1 MRRLFQVS
9 AITSLLVVMASI
21 SWAALNLNSSKSNIY
36 RMVYPT
42 NVVTPAQAAATLRAL
57 DQIAPKRDASEATLR
72 EVLRKQGVSVD
83 RLKKIIL
90 RKDGTI
96 IVLENPA
103 DEAQAAQFLKI
114 EMEMK
119 Y

>member
-1 MRRLFQVS
+1 MRRPFLIGV
-9 AITSLLVVMASI
+9 IMGLLVAMASI
-21 SWAALNLNSSKSNIY
+21 PYAAINLNSSKSNVY

-42 NVVTPAQAAATLRAL
+42 NVVNSTQAAEALREL
-57 DQIAPKRDASEATLR
+57 DQIAPKRDVSEATLR
-72 EVLRKQGVSVD
+72 GVLRKHGVSVD
-83 RLKKIIL
+83 RLRKMIL

-103 DEAQAAQFLKI
+103 DEAQAVEFLKI
-114 EMEMK
+114 EMK

>member
-1 MRRLFQVS
+1 MRKHAFLVG
-9 AITSLLVVMASI
+9 AIAGLLVAMASI
-21 SWAALNLNSSKSNIY
+21 SWAAINLNSSKSNIY

-42 NVVTPAQAAATLRAL
+42 NVVTPTQADATLREL
-57 DQIAPKRDASEATLR
+57 DQIAPKRDVSEATLR
-72 EVLRKQGVSVD
+72 GVLRKHGVSVD

-90 RKDGTI
+90 GTDGTI

-114 EMEMK
+114 EMK